1 MAQTDPV
8 FNASLHNIISLD
20 AIFTRDEAEITKL
33 ANVCFL
39 FLFNYLYYIYSLFE
53 DCTV

>member
-39 FLFNYLYYIYSLFE
+39 FFILLFILYLFVI
-53 DCTV
+53 